1 MTASSDTDIRELKE
15 LILNLEKKVE
25 TGFTEIKE
33 EIGRID
39 QQVRAIEV
47 GQVRIEENVKS
58 LETRI
63 DDQKSAIAKIPDLAE
78 KVGELKNWRQIAI
91 IVITGTVGTIL
102 GWFAKSNRF

>member
-25 TGFTEIKE
+25 TGFAEVKREIE
-33 EIGRID
+33 QID
-39 QQVRAIEV
+39 QRVRTIEI
-47 GQVRIEENVKS
+47 GQVRIEESVRS

-91 IVITGTVGTIL
+91 IVRG
-102 GWFAKSNRF
+102 